1 MIGQT
6 LGHYE
11 VTGSLGKGGM
21 GEVWRARDTKLGRE
35 VAIKTLP
42 RDLAQDADRLIRF
55 EREAKALAA
64 LNHANIA
71 AVYGLDEHDGT
82 RFVAMELVEGETLA
96 KRLEGGALPV
106 EDALR
111 LGLQIA
117 QALEAAHEKG
127 IVHRD
132 LKPANVM
139 VTRDGQI
146 KVLDF
151 GLAKAFAGDP
161 NAATPAH
168 SPALSLAMTQQGL
181 ILGTAAYMSP
191 EQASG
196 QATDQRAD
204 VWAFGIVL
212 FEMLTGLPVFTGES
226 VPHILAGILRT
237 DPDWNR
243 LPKNLHPRL
252 RLLLERCLEKK
263 PRDRYHSIAD
273 ARVDIEK
280 ILADPTG
287 AKHSFA
293 APAAQAAAPRWP
305 WLAGGLAAAVV
316 GATLAWMLKP
326 AAVVAPPPVVRFDFA
341 LNEGQTMR
349 NPGRDVIAISPDGT
363 QIVYN
368 ANDGLY
374 LRAVGETEARRI
386 PGTEQVLTNPFFS
399 PDGEWI
405 GFWDAPASQLKK
417 IRTAGGSA
425 VVLTGAGNPQGASWH
440 PDGSKIVYGQPE
452 GLFEISAN
460 GGTPT
465 LLIPASGP
473 LWDPQYLPNGA
484 ILFWRAT
491 GPTTGDIVA
500 QVPGQDAH
508 VLFPGERAIYVP
520 TGHLIVTD
528 PAAAPTA
535 LFARTFDLN
544 TFEVGGPVPVAENAT
559 VRNNKTH
566 YAVAVGG
573 TLAYVYG
580 SDLGSAVVL
589 PDLALAVVSRDG
601 TRRSLGAP
609 LRPYRNPRVSPDG
622 TRVAVEI
629 LDADGGGG
637 SIWIYD
643 LAGDTDIRRLT
654 QVNEGTN
661 LRPLWTLDGARIA
674 FASDRDGPSSIYWQ
688 DADGRGPAE
697 RLTTADEDTFHLP
710 ESWAPDGTLSFAVVN
725 SSLGAGAGGWG
736 LYTRSPDGESSV
748 FYDLEG
754 TNQWSSAFS
763 PDGRWLA
770 YTSVEE
776 PSNGGVDFR
785 VFVERYP
792 KTGERYELAVDG
804 ALNPI
809 WSRDGTEIFY
819 RRGITNAPRV
829 LNSVKILATEPRFRF
844 TTASSVAIE
853 GFLNHQ
859 NYRDFDLL
867 PDGSGWIMLLPAD
880 AEGALAATPAQPPAP
895 DRIYVVLNWFEELK
909 RRAPN

>member
-1 MIGQT
+1 
-6 LGHYE
+6 
-11 VTGSLGKGGM
+11 
-21 GEVWRARDTKLGRE
+21 
-35 VAIKTLP
+35 
-42 RDLAQDADRLIRF
+42 
-55 EREAKALAA
+55 
-64 LNHANIA
+64 
-71 AVYGLDEHDGT
+71 
-82 RFVAMELVEGETLA
+82 
-96 KRLEGGALPV
+96 
-106 EDALR
+106 
-111 LGLQIA
+111 
-117 QALEAAHEKG
+117 
-127 IVHRD
+127 
-132 LKPANVM
+132 M

-212 FEMLTGLPVFTGES
+212 FEMLSGLPVFSGES

-237 DPDWNR
+237 EPEWNR
-243 LPKNLHPRL
+243 LSKDLHPRL
-252 RLLLERCLEKK
+252 RLLIERCLEKK

-287 AKHSFA
+287 AKHSLA
-293 APAAQAAAPRWP
+293 VPTVRAAAPRWP
-305 WLAGGLAAAVV
+305 WLAGALAAAVV
-316 GATLAWMLKP
+316 AATAAWMLKP
-326 AAVVAPPPVVRFDFA
+326 APVAAPPPVVRFDFA
-341 LNEGQTMR
+341 LNEGQTIR
-349 NPGRDVIAISPDGT
+349 NPGRDVIAVSPDGT
-363 QIVYN
+363 EIVYN
-368 ANDGLY
+368 TSDGLY
-374 LRAVGETEARRI
+374 LRGVGESQAQRI
-386 PGTEQVLTNPFFS
+386 PGTEQVMTNPFFS

-405 GFWDAPASQLKK
+405 GFYDIGANQLKK

-425 VVLTGAGNPQGASWH
+425 VVLTDAANPQGAAWH
-440 PDGSKIVYGQPE
+440 PDGSKIVFGQPE
-452 GLFEISAN
+452 GIFEVSAN

-465 LLIPASGP
+465 LLIPPAEQF

-484 ILFWRAT
+484 ILFWRGRT
-491 GPTTGDIVA
+491 PESGDIVA

-535 LFARTFDLN
+535 LFARTFDLE
-544 TFEVGGPVPVAENAT
+544 TFDVGGPVPVAENAT

-566 YAVAVGG
+566 FAVGAGG

-580 SDLGSAVVL
+580 DEVL
-589 PDLALAVVSRDG
+589 STVFPDLVLAFVGRDG
-601 TRRSLGAP
+601 TTRALGAP
-609 LRPYRNPRVSPDG
+609 PRPYRNPRVSPDG

-629 LDADGGGG
+629 LEADAEGA

-654 QVNEGTN
+654 QVSEGIN
-661 LRPLWTLDGARIA
+661 LRPLWTLDGTRIT
-674 FASDRDGPSSIYWQ
+674 FSSDRDGPRSIYWQ

-697 RLTTADEDTFHLP
+697 RLTTAEAGTIHLP
-710 ESWAPDGTLSFAVVN
+710 ESWSPDGTLAFAIVD
-725 SSLGAGAGGWG
+725 GGFAGGWS
-736 LYTRSPDGESSV
+736 LHTRSPDGASAV

-770 YTSVEE
+770 YTSVED
-776 PSNGGVDFR
+776 PSNDAGTDFR

-792 KTGERYELAVDG
+792 KSGERYEIAVDG

-809 WSRDGTEIFY
+809 WSSDGTEIFY
-819 RRGITNAPRV
+819 RRGINNAPRV

-844 TTASSVAIE
+844 TTSNSVAIE

-859 NYRDFDLL
+859 NYRDFDML
-867 PDGSGWIMLLPAD
+867 PDGSGWIMLTPVD
-880 AEGALAATPAQPPAP
+880 AEGDPAAAPAAPPPP
-895 DRIYVVLNWFEELK
+895 DRIHVVLNWFEELE
-909 RRAPN
+909 RRAPNEQ

>member
-1 MIGQT
+1 MIGQR

-11 VTGSLGKGGM
+11 ITGSLGKGGM

-42 RDLAQDADRLIRF
+42 RDLAKDADRLIRF

-71 AVYGLDEHDGT
+71 AVYGLDEHEGT

-96 KRLEGGALPV
+96 KRLEGGAPPV
-106 EDALR
+106 EDVLR

-139 VTRDGQI
+139 VTSQGQV

-212 FEMLTGLPVFTGES
+212 FEMLSGLPVFTGES
-226 VPHILAGILRT
+226 VPHILAGVLRA
-237 DPDWNR
+237 DPEWNR

-252 RLLLERCLEKK
+252 RMLLERCLEKK

-280 ILADPTG
+280 VLADPTG
-287 AKHSFA
+287 AKHSQA
-293 APAAQAAAPRWP
+293 IPAAQAAAPHWP
-305 WLAGGLAAAVV
+305 WLAGGLAAAVAAAIAV
-316 GATLAWMLKP
+316 WLLKP
-326 AAVVAPPPVVRFDFA
+326 GPVVEPPPVVHFDFV
-341 LNEGQTMR
+341 LNEGQTIR
-349 NPGRDVIAISPDGT
+349 NAGRDVIAVSVDGT

-374 LRAVGETEARRI
+374 LRALGEMESRRI
-386 PGTEQVLTNPFFS
+386 PGTEPVMTNPFFS

-405 GFWDAPASQLKK
+405 GFWDAGTSQLKK

-425 VVLTGAGNPQGASWH
+425 VVLTDALNPQGASWH
-440 PDGSKIVYGQPE
+440 PDGSRIVYGQPE
-452 GLFEISAN
+452 GLFEVSAN

-465 LLIPASGP
+465 LLIPPAGQ

-484 ILFWRAT
+484 ILFWRGT
-491 GPTTGDIVA
+491 GPDTGDIVV

-520 TGHLIVTD
+520 TGHLIATD

-535 LFARTFDLN
+535 LFARTFDLD
-544 TFEVGGPVPVAENAT
+544 TLEAGGPVPVAENAT

-566 YAVAVGG
+566 YAVGASG

-580 SDLGSAVVL
+580 EDVSPAVVV
-589 PDLALAVVSRDG
+589 PDLVLAFVARDG
-601 TRRSLGAP
+601 TRRPLGAP
-609 LRPYRNPRVSPDG
+609 PRPYRNPRVSPDG

-629 LDADGGGG
+629 LDSDAGGG
-637 SIWIYD
+637 SIWTYD

-654 QVNEGTN
+654 QVNEGTS
-661 LRPLWTLDGARIA
+661 LRPLWTRDGARIA
-674 FASDRDGPSSIYWQ
+674 FTSDRDGPSSIYWQ

-697 RLTTADEDTFHLP
+697 RLTTADEGKFDLP
-710 ESWAPDGTLSFAVVN
+710 ESWSPDGTLSYAIVN
-725 SSLGAGAGGWG
+725 GSLAGGWG
-736 LYTRSPDGESSV
+736 LYTRSPDGASAV
-748 FYDLEG
+748 FYDLDG

-776 PSNGGVDFR
+776 QGANAGTDFR
-785 VFVERYP
+785 VFIERYP

-809 WSRDGTEIFY
+809 WSPDGTEIFY
-819 RRGITNAPRV
+819 RRGINNASRV
-829 LNSVKILATEPRFRF
+829 LNSVKILETEPRFRF
-844 TTASSVAIE
+844 TTANSVAIE

-859 NYRDFDLL
+859 NYRDFDVM
-867 PDGSGWIMLLPAD
+867 PDGSGWIMLLPTD
-880 AEGALAATPAQPPAP
+880 AEGGPAVTPPAP
-895 DRIYVVLNWFEELK
+895 PPPDRINVVLNWFEELE

>member
-1 MIGQT
+1 MIGQK

-11 VTGSLGKGGM
+11 ITGSLGKGGM

-42 RDLAQDADRLIRF
+42 RDLAKDADRLVRF

-64 LNHANIA
+64 LNHSNIA

-96 KRLEGGALPV
+96 KRLENGALPV

-139 VTRDGQI
+139 VTAQAQV

-161 NAATPAH
+161 YAASPAH

-181 ILGTAAYMSP
+181 ILGTAGYMSP

-204 VWAFGIVL
+204 VWAFGILL
-212 FEMLTGLPVFTGES
+212 FEMLTGLPVFAGES
-226 VPHILAGILRT
+226 VPHILAGVLRL
-237 DPDWNR
+237 DPDWKQ
-243 LPKNLHPRL
+243 LPKDLHPRL

-273 ARVDIEK
+273 VRVDIEK
-280 ILADPTG
+280 VLKDP
-287 AKHSFA
+287 K
-293 APAAQAAAPRWP
+293 AAAASMVGPAVVTPGRRWP
-305 WLAGGLAAAVV
+305 WLAGALAAAIV
-316 GATLAWMLKP
+316 AAAAAWLLKP
-326 AAVVAPPPVVRFDFA
+326 APVVAPLPVVRFDFA
-341 LNEGQTMR
+341 LNEGQTLR
-349 NPGRDVIAISPDGT
+349 GLGRDVIAVSPDGT
-363 QIVYN
+363 RIVYN
-368 ANDGLY
+368 TNDGLY
-374 LRAVGETEARRI
+374 LRAVGETGAQRI
-386 PGTEQVLTNPFFS
+386 PGTEQGMTNPAFS
-399 PDGEWI
+399 TDGEWI
-405 GFWDAPASQLKK
+405 AFWDSAAQQLKK

-425 VVLTGAGNPQGASWH
+425 VVLTDAVNPQGASWH
-440 PDGSKIVYGQPE
+440 PDGTKIVFGQPE
-452 GLFEISAN
+452 GILEVSAN

-465 LLIPASGP
+465 LLIPASGQ

-484 ILFWRAT
+484 VLFTRAT
-491 GPTTGDIVA
+491 SATENDILV
-500 QVPGQDAH
+500 QMPGQDPR

-535 LFARTFDLN
+535 LFARPFDLD
-544 TFEVGGPVPVAENAT
+544 TLVAGGPVPVAENAAL
-559 VRNNKTH
+559 RNNKTH
-566 YAVAVGG
+566 YAIAVGG
-573 TLAYVYG
+573 TLAYLHG
-580 SDLGSAVVL
+580 AAVNDVPVL
-589 PDLALAVVSRDG
+589 PELLLAFVGPDG
-601 TRRSLGAP
+601 TRRALGAP
-609 LRPYRNPRVSPDG
+609 PGRYRSPRVSPDG

-629 LDADGGGG
+629 LDPEGNRA
-637 SIWIYD
+637 SIWTYD
-643 LAGDTDIRRLT
+643 LAGDADIRRLT

-661 LRPLWTLDGARIA
+661 LRPLWTLDGTRIV
-674 FASDRDGPSSIYWQ
+674 FTSDRDGPSSIYWQ

-697 RLTTADEDTFHLP
+697 RLTTAEEGTIHVP
-710 ESWAPDGTLSFAVVN
+710 ESLAPDGTLSFAVVN
-725 SSLGAGAGGWG
+725 GGVTGGWG
-736 LYTRSPDGESSV
+736 VYTRSPDGESAV

-770 YTSVEE
+770 YASTEDSNE
-776 PSNGGVDFR
+776 PASFR

-792 KTGERYELAVDG
+792 KTGERYEIAVDA
-804 ALNPI
+804 ALNPV
-809 WSRDGTEIFY
+809 WSQDGRQIFY
-819 RRGITNAPRV
+819 RRGIFEAERV
-829 LNSVKILATEPRFRF
+829 LNSVSILETEPRFRF
-844 TTASSVAIE
+844 TTANSVVIE
-853 GFLNHQ
+853 GILNHQ
-859 NYRDFDLL
+859 NYRDFDPV
-867 PDGSGWIMLLPAD
+867 PDGSGWIMLMPAGP
-880 AEGALAATPAQPPAP
+880 EGAAVTTTTEPPAP
-895 DRIYVVLNWFEELK
+895 DRIHVVLNWFEELEH
-909 RRAPN
+909 RAPNPK